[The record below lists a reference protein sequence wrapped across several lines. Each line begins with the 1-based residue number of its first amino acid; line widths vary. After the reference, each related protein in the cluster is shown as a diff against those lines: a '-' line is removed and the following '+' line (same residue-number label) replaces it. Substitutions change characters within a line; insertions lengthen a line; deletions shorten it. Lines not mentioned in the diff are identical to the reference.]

1 MSLFMSSSVSDWL
14 HNFAIFRTSLVS
26 LLTVFQ
32 TEEAMCIT
40 TFWGSFLTILTD
52 KGVWLSHYQDI
63 VIHSLEKIAQE
74 VLKNRANIPEDVII
88 DSKDDDHH
96 VNVSIYN
103 TLAIPTDFSVQESLI
118 WTVYIVSSTGPPKGL
133 IVDSN

>member
-1 MSLFMSSSVSDWL
+1 MLENNIYNIDKEFDYP
-14 HNFAIFRTSLVS
+14 
-26 LLTVFQ
+26 
-32 TEEAMCIT
+32 
-40 TFWGSFLTILTD
+40 TI
-52 KGVWLSHYQDI
+52 KGI
-63 VIHSLEKIAQE
+63 VVKSLEKIAKEE

-118 WTVYIVSSTGPPKGL
+118 
-133 IVDSN
+133 